1 LHLQVETAGT
11 FDLDCELKVWTNLP
25 GDLKILEQ
33 ELRRGQCDVMA
44 VQRFFADK
52 ILGVDTAPPPPS
64 AVNHLQGEL

>member
-1 LHLQVETAGT
+1 M
-11 FDLDCELKVWTNLP
+11 WTNLP

-64 AVNHLQGEL
+64 AVNNLQGEP